1 VLRKKTANESAFD
14 QCVRAAGGVC
24 LDDTIDYDAGVR
36 KADYFFESDNVIA
49 ELKRLAKDPLAEAVK
64 EKLQRLYD
72 SWVRDG
78 LLPPSR
84 TAGKVTL
91 NMRTLPRNCA
101 IEALGVLKKQFDDA
115 YVRGANDQI
124 KSTKKLLGRPNAKGL
139 LLLMNECNYS
149 HEPPVIFNLLFHI
162 FNGKARS
169 CINQVAVF
177 TVDFASTLPHGRTG
191 FYWAQPSIPSR
202 EDVPTALTKRL
213 HQHWATLIR
222 SKHPNVSEPLIS
234 IQGPTIEMMEQVKHL
249 RSGE

>member
-1 VLRKKTANESAFD
+1 MPRRKTANESAFD
-14 QCVRAAGGVC
+14 RCVRAAGGVC
-24 LDDTIDYDAGVR
+24 LDDIVDSDPGVR
-36 KADYFFESDNVIA
+36 NADYFFESDDVIG
-49 ELKRLAKDPLAEAVK
+49 ELKRLAKDPLTDEAVK

-78 LLPPSR
+78 LLPPPR

-91 NMRTLPRNCA
+91 NMRTLPRSCA

-115 YVRGANDQI
+115 YVNGANDQI
-124 KSTKKLLGRPNAKGL
+124 KSTKKLLDRPNAKGL
-139 LLLMNECNYS
+139 LLLMNERNYS

-177 TVDFASTLPHGRTG
+177 TVDFASTLPDGRTG
-191 FYWAQPSIPSR
+191 FYWAQPSLPSR

-213 HQHWATLIR
+213 HHHWAAMIR
-222 SKHPNVSEPLIS
+222 SKHPDAREPLIS

-249 RSGE
+249 RPG